1 MDTLG
6 PRPAGDADPAPD
18 APMRVTGLAPDG
30 QGGAAEPDRS
40 GVDGAKVAPD
50 RPDDKDD
57 SDVPWA
63 GIGLAVL
70 VLVTGAFATGWH
82 FGRRWGRLMGW

>member
-1 MDTLG
+1 VTVD
-6 PRPAGDADPAPD
+6 PRESRRA
-18 APMRVTGLAPDG
+18 
-30 QGGAAEPDRS
+30 GGA
-40 GVDGAKVAPD
+40 GVAGVTADAADAVEVEVGRPEEDDG
-50 RPDDKDD
+50 

-63 GIGLAVL
+63 AVGVVVL